1 MIKDFHDDN
10 AKLSARQHKLN
21 HYKNQT
27 LLNQELI
34 DTTAQRT
41 FNEVEEQVYH
51 LNERLKLQLLDEVKS
66 VFNSQMTQNNDFNE
80 EKKISTKIYL
90 DQIHQRLFLKQSLI
104 TERIKNILIHN

>member
-27 LLNQELI
+27 RLNQELI

-41 FNEVEEQVYH
+41 F
-51 LNERLKLQLLDEVKS
+51 
-66 VFNSQMTQNNDFNE
+66 
-80 EKKISTKIYL
+80 
-90 DQIHQRLFLKQSLI
+90 
-104 TERIKNILIHN
+104 